1 MNRFVNVGTTLA
13 GALCGHLAGRRER
26 CAVGQGAE
34 GSEKAMKELRR
45 HLTEDRIRAHR
56 ILDDVRIGLPQTP
69 RAVNWAL
76 RTLGDL

>member
-1 MNRFVNVGTTLA
+1 
-13 GALCGHLAGRRER
+13 
-26 CAVGQGAE
+26 
-34 GSEKAMKELRR
+34 MKELRR
-45 HLTEDRIRAHR
+45 HLTEERLRAHR